1 MKAKE
6 VKEIKE
12 IYNILLINYGP
23 QGWWP
28 LSDIGYHPN
37 KYYVIKTHKQIF
49 EVYVGAILTQANAW
63 TNVEKSIFN
72 LKKNNLLNPKA
83 IIESD
88 ARTVKHAIKN
98 LSYYNQKYERLVEVS
113 KFYLSLKDRMPT
125 RHELLSV
132 KGIGKETADSIL
144 LYAHREPIFVVDTY
158 TKRILLNLKLIK
170 KNTKYEEIQK
180 LFMDNLPKDFKV
192 YQEYHA
198 LLVEHGKRHYTKKAK
213 KGKTLKVRDP
223 LLIF

>member
-1 MKAKE
+1 MDM
-6 VKEIKE
+6 EIIKD

-28 LSDIGYHPN
+28 ISDIGYHPN

-49 EVYVGAILTQANAW
+49 EVYVGAILTQANSW
-63 TNVEKSIFN
+63 ENVEKSIFN

-83 IIESD
+83 IIQSD
-88 ARTVKHAIKN
+88 SRTVKHAINN
-98 LSYYNQKYERLVEVS
+98 LSYYNQKYERLVNVS

-125 RHELLSV
+125 RPELLSV

-158 TKRILLNLKLIK
+158 TKRIL
-170 KNTKYEEIQK
+170 
-180 LFMDNLPKDFKV
+180 
-192 YQEYHA
+192 
-198 LLVEHGKRHYTKKAK
+198 
-213 KGKTLKVRDP
+213 
-223 LLIF
+223 